1 MSLSSVG
8 RRALLALLIT
18 LLGSTASAQ
27 SPPPLTFDD
36 ALRRAADAAP
46 ALRAQEAAAD
56 AARERAVAAA
66 QLPDPMLRVGVANL
80 PLDGADR
87 FSLTRDFMTM
97 RNIGIAREF
106 TREDKRRARA
116 AGFEAEA
123 AVALAQRDE
132 RRAALRQAAA
142 LAWFERFDLE
152 RLMGLLGQQHE
163 EGRLAAEAAERAWR
177 GGRGTLAELLAARA
191 EFATHGDRMDGVQS
205 QLARATLA
213 LERYVGAEAAR
224 APLGPRPDIAQ
235 IARAPATLD
244 ALLARTPQIAALE
257 REIARAQAEVE
268 SARSERRADWS
279 GELMFSQRGPQYSN
293 MLSFTLSVPLQTS
306 RDARQ
311 EREVASRLAALER
324 ARAERDEALRE
335 QRARWRSLDREWVS
349 ALQRGAVHDSSLI
362 PLAAQRTEVAL
373 TAWRAGTGTLGAWI
387 DARRAELGA
396 RIDRLQLDTDA
407 ARAWVQ
413 LNQGFALD
421 TAGDT
426 P

>member
-1 MSLSSVG
+1 MSLSSAG
-8 RRALLALLIT
+8 RHALLALLT
-18 LLGSTASAQ
+18 ALLGTAAGAQ
-27 SPPPLTFDD
+27 APPPLTFAD

-66 QLPDPMLRVGVANL
+66 QLPDPMLRVGIANL
-80 PLDGADR
+80 PLDGPDR
-87 FSLTRDFMTM
+87 FSVTRDFMTM

-132 RRAALRQAAA
+132 RRAALRQGAA

-152 RLMGLLGQQHE
+152 RLLTLLVQQHE
-163 EGRLAAEAAERAWR
+163 ESQLAVEAAERAWR

-191 EFATHGDRMDGVQS
+191 ERAAQGDRIAGVQA
-205 QLARATLA
+205 QIARASVA
-213 LERYVGAEAAR
+213 LERYVGADAAR
-224 APLGPRPDIAQ
+224 APLGPRPDITRLV
-235 IARAPATLD
+235 RAPATLD

-268 SARSERRADWS
+268 AARSERRTDWS

-293 MLSFTLSVPLQTS
+293 MLSFTLSVPLQTA
-306 RDARQ
+306 RDTRQ

-324 ARAERDEALRE
+324 ARAEREEALRE
-335 QRARWRSLDREWVS
+335 QRARWQGLDREWAS
-349 ALQRGAVHDSSLI
+349 ALARGAVHDSTLI
-362 PLAAQRTEVAL
+362 PLAEQRTEFAL
-373 TAWRAGTGTLGAWI
+373 TAWRAGSGTLGAWI
-387 DARRAELGA
+387 EARRAELGA
-396 RIDRLQLDTDA
+396 RIERLQLDTDA
-407 ARAWVQ
+407 ARAWAQ